1 MTIIRRLNCFDAFKI
16 KKMIA
21 YLGSKDRFSD
31 DIMAEAFQ
39 AVHSFIPLKYKFLP
53 ESYVL
58 LEDDEILGLITI
70 APTIGNYSKI
80 DIIRLIFKQ
89 NMYDVGKQLIE
100 FVIAK
105 YGAKGAA
112 SFHVTVDQS
121 HEELLNLFMNGCSFR
136 HCSYK
141 NLWKLDNFVPE
152 TDEIAPFRCFQNSD
166 AKYVSALYNS
176 ELKNLYRPTLEKIDT
191 EYKDPIFYGITRTYK
206 NKYILE
212 EPVKHKIIAY
222 LSIATSD
229 NFNFV
234 IDMSLNDAYNVPYD
248 LIINFALAQ
257 IRAKRKDFCAFL
269 KHRQYTIN
277 ADIFEEYLHK
287 RNLNCIQTQCILTKD
302 FYRQIKEPEKTLQFF
317 RFGEISSLN

>member
-21 YLGSKDRFSD
+21 YLGSKDRFSND
-31 DIMAEAFQ
+31 LIAEAFQ
-39 AVHSFIPLKYKFLP
+39 TVHSFLPLRYKFLP

-58 LEDDEILGLITI
+58 LEDNEILGLITV
-70 APTIGNYSKI
+70 APTVGNPYKT

-89 NMYDVGKQLIE
+89 NMYDIGKQLVE

-105 YGAKGAA
+105 YGAKGSS

-121 HEELLNLFMNGCSFR
+121 HDELLELFMSGCGFR

-152 TDEIAPFRCFQNSD
+152 TNDAVPFRPFQNSD
-166 AKYVSALYNS
+166 SKYVAALYNS
-176 ELKNLYRPTLEKIDT
+176 ELKNLYRPTLERIDS
-191 EYKDPIFYGITRTYK
+191 EYHDPIFYGTMRTYK
-206 NKYILE
+206 NKYVLE
-212 EPVKHKIIAY
+212 EPANHKIVAY
-222 LSIATSD
+222 LSITTSD
-229 NFNFV
+229 NYNFV
-234 IDMSLNDAYNVPYD
+234 LDMSLNDAYNVPYD
-248 LIINFALAQ
+248 MIINFALNE
-257 IRAKRKDFCAFL
+257 IKSKKSDFCAFI

-287 RNLNCIQTQCILTKD
+287 RNLNCIQTQCVLTKD
-302 FYRQIKEPEKTLQFF
+302 FYKQIKEPEKAMQLF
-317 RFGEISSLN
+317 RFGEISSFN